1 MHILLVA
8 DGRSPIA
15 RRWAESLIALQ
26 HRVSLISTFPCSSL
40 PGVDQVYVLPVAF
53 GALSGSQVSS
63 GAHTGQEQT
72 SVRRRVGRFRNILM
86 SGRYWFGPLTA
97 HFYRSEFLNLVK
109 ALNPDIVHA
118 LRIPFEGMLATF
130 TPAEIPMVVSI
141 WGNDLTFH
149 ANGSRAMTQASLRTL
164 ARADGLMADAQRDI
178 RLGRQWGFAEEKPT
192 LVVPGAGGVSLSEI
206 RQAREDG
213 DSTLDMIPPRAKVII
228 NPRGF
233 RPGSVRNDVFF
244 QAIPLVIQRD
254 PDVFFICAAM
264 AGQNEALDWIMR
276 LKLENH
282 VRLLPYLPQ
291 STLWDLF
298 IRSLIS
304 VSVSEHDGTPNS
316 LLEAMACGCFPIAG
330 DIESLREWITPGVN
344 GILVEPTKPEALAD
358 AIILALENPGLRA
371 TAAERNLQIIA
382 EKAETNLVRAQVQ
395 VFYQSLINQKQV
407 NKGNVGR

>member
-26 HRVSLISTFPCSSL
+26 HRVSLISTFPCNSI

-53 GALSGSQVSS
+53 GALSGSQVSTGS
-63 GAHTGQEQT
+63 HTGQEQT
-72 SVRRRVGRFRNILM
+72 SVRRNVGRFRNMLM
-86 SGRYWFGPLTA
+86 TGRYWFGPLTT
-97 HFYRSEFLNLVK
+97 HFYRSQFLNLVN
-109 ALNPDIVHA
+109 ALKPDIVHA
-118 LRIPFEGMLATF
+118 LRIPYEGMLASF
-130 TPAEIPMVVSI
+130 TPVELPLVVSI

-149 ANGSRAMTQASLRTL
+149 ANGSRAMTRASLKTL
-164 ARADGLMADAQRDI
+164 ARADGLMADAHRDI
-178 RLGRQWGFAEEKPT
+178 RLGRQWGFAEDKPT
-192 LVVPGAGGVSLSEI
+192 LVVPGAGGVSLTEI
-206 RQAREDG
+206 RKAREDG
-213 DSTLDMIPPRAKVII
+213 DSTQELIPKRAKVII

-244 QAIPLVIQRD
+244 QAIPLVVQRD
-254 PDVFFICAAM
+254 PEVVFVCVAM
-264 AGQNEALDWIMR
+264 AGQSEALDWITR
-276 LKLENH
+276 LKLEKH

-291 STLWDLF
+291 SELWDLF
-298 IRSLIS
+298 IRSLLS

-344 GILVEPTKPEALAD
+344 GLLVEPTKPEALAD
-358 AIILALENPGLRA
+358 AILLALENPGLRA

-395 VFYQSLINQKQV
+395 VFYQSLISQKQV
-407 NKGNVGR
+407 NKGNA